1 SRPQIEHLASSRD
14 WEIVE
19 PLTEWTGAR
28 TSGASDDVLPIR
40 NAEARLCLQ
49 MKLAYRADAI
59 MIWCEGLLMFRWG
72 RATATIFFGS
82 NRACL
87 IKSVFHRR
95 SKISAAGAGD
105 VLSQRSFDVTGTRG
119 RFFSMSLCRGIFLT
133 ALCTSVALAASPL
146 VRAQDATSATL
157 QESPK
162 KPDATPTPRPERSTR
177 KPSQEISTGTPNQK
191 PAPVAEQTP
200 SPEELA
206 MPTAVA
212 DKKTSVN

>member
-1 SRPQIEHLASSRD
+1 MEVRVERCAERSRVKEANIQGSTPNMQYQSQKGSRRSKLGPQIEHPASSRD
-14 WEIVE
+14 WEVVE

-28 TSGASDDVLPIR
+28 TLGASDDVLPIR

-59 MIWCEGLLMFRWG
+59 MIRCGSLLMFRWG
-72 RATATIFFGS
+72 RATATIFFGP

-119 RFFSMSLCRGIFLT
+119 RFSR
-133 ALCTSVALAASPL
+133 
-146 VRAQDATSATL
+146 
-157 QESPK
+157 
-162 KPDATPTPRPERSTR
+162 
-177 KPSQEISTGTPNQK
+177 
-191 PAPVAEQTP
+191 
-200 SPEELA
+200 
-206 MPTAVA
+206 
-212 DKKTSVN
+212 